1 MSNKKTYLKGYKY
14 WLFQSLVTPSTLV
27 LENDKSYSNGHL
39 EAKIY
44 VSNGLISMIITD
56 GFKDLYY
63 KSGFTSIKQAMNIAH
78 GKMELE
84 FNTHKNPDLLVNRAL
99 NYNK

>member
-27 LENDKSYSNGHL
+27 LENDKNYSNGHL

>member
-1 MSNKKTYLKGYKY
+1 
-14 WLFQSLVTPSTLV
+14 
-27 LENDKSYSNGHL
+27 
-39 EAKIY
+39 
-44 VSNGLISMIITD
+44 MIITD

>member
-1 MSNKKTYLKGYKY
+1 MKKTYLKGYKY
-14 WLFQSLVTPSTLV
+14 WLFQSLATPSTLV

-44 VSNGLISMIITD
+44 VSNGSISMIITD

-84 FNTHKNPDLLVNRAL
+84 FNTHKNSDLLVNRAL